1 MNREKHNK
9 TKCSRESA
17 ELSYSGMQVARHI
30 MSVLIAFSMP
40 ACLIT
45 EELSIPEDPNF
56 PPGVVSAPSATF
68 PLDQVVEV
76 DRDMVTGDVEL
87 EIVVRDAN
95 VDQELQ
101 MQVYVDFVDSFNA
114 SYIPQANDN
123 RIIAT
128 GTVERS
134 LTLRV
139 PVARL
144 GNAGECHKIELLVS
158 SGFQGFPNFRLP
170 ELAGDLHQSVWWV
183 ALTDTA
189 FPTVDMS
196 TCPR

>member
-1 MNREKHNK
+1 M
-9 TKCSRESA
+9 
-17 ELSYSGMQVARHI
+17 LVARHI
-30 MSVLIAFSMP
+30 ASFALVLLMP

-76 DRDMVTGDVEL
+76 DRDAMTGDVEL
-87 EIVVRDAN
+87 DIVVRDAN

-101 MQVYVDFVDSFNA
+101 MQVYVDFVDSFSA
-114 SYIPQANDN
+114 SYVPQANDD
-123 RIIAT
+123 RIIAM

-158 SGFQGFPNFRLP
+158 SGFQGFPNFRVP

-183 ALTDTA
+183 AVTDAA